1 MNFKFLVPVTLAGLL
16 AGCGSMLPQGH
27 AVHDFIVTGS
37 KPDHLF
43 VIDPRKEKVVSDFTI
58 PDAHDWLGVIV
69 PSPNGKVAY
78 VLVDKA
84 RGIAGIDLRT
94 GKEVFRANL
103 ESPGERVTCMYA
115 FDVTP
120 NGKELIVYVYRTR
133 LETDQYK
140 VQAPRFL
147 IFSTG
152 AGLHAK
158 PLREFPAPRRVQMVL
173 ADKDGGSFFAI
184 GFNLYEYDLKTGR
197 LIERRGILNW
207 DRPHHLHPDMLA
219 FWPVTEPTGIFSSPV
234 YSTLVRPGGPP
245 EGVPETS
252 LLTLNLHNGHLAY
265 HDIGRTDAL
274 IFSTVIGPR
283 RRWAYGAY
291 TQLTKIKIGGAHWR
305 VTKRVNMP
313 HTYYSVNIS
322 PNGKEVYVGGAMCDV
337 VIYDARTMRE
347 KGDVRL
353 PGCGDQAVATLRVIE
368 RR

>member
-1 MNFKFLVPVTLAGLL
+1 MNAKILLPAVLAGLL
-16 AGCGSMLPQGH
+16 AGCGSMLSSGH
-27 AVHDFIVTGS
+27 ARHAFIVTGA

-43 VIDPRKEKVVSDFTI
+43 VIDPRKQKVVSDFTI
-58 PDAHDWLGVIV
+58 PDAHDYVSVIV

-78 VLVDKA
+78 VLVN
-84 RGIAGIDLRT
+84 RTRSIAGINLRT

-133 LETDQYK
+133 LEIDQYK

-147 IFSTG
+147 IFSTA

-158 PLREFPAPRRVQMVL
+158 PLREFPAPRRVQMIL
-173 ADKDGGSFFAI
+173 AKKNGRSFFAI

-207 DRPHHLHPDMLA
+207 DRPHHLHADMLA

-234 YSTLVRPGGPP
+234 YSTLVGPGTPP
-245 EGVPETS
+245 GGVPETS
-252 LLTLNLHNGHLAY
+252 LLTLNLQNGHLAY
-265 HDIGRTDAL
+265 HDIGRTNAL
-274 IFSTVIGPR
+274 IFSTVIGPHR
-283 RRWAYGAY
+283 KWAYGAY
-291 TQLTKIKIGGAHWR
+291 TQLTKIKIDGAHWR
-305 VTKRVNMP
+305 VVDRVNMP

-322 PNGKEVYVGGAMCDV
+322 PDGREVYVGGTMCDV
-337 VIYDARTMRE
+337 IIYDARTMRE

-353 PGCGDQAVATLRVIE
+353 PGCGDQATATLRVIE